1 MRPTTQM
8 QKMSADLLDISVEE
22 YSGNEAND
30 ISGVNINVN
39 TKFNNN
45 MRSRPANADVT
56 PHLNFG

>member
-1 MRPTTQM
+1 M

-39 TKFNNN
+39 TNFNNN
-45 MRSRPANADVT
+45 MRSRPANTDMT